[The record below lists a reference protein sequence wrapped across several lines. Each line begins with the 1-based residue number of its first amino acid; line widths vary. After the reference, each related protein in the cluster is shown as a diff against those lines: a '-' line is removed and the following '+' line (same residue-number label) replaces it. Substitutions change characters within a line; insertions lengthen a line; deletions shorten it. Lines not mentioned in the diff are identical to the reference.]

1 MKLND
6 IVDDETYDNLD
17 WEYVE
22 RDKIPDLMEGYTVV
36 GMEPIVSPEFKSM
49 GMPEYTEG
57 IIIYLEGTE
66 QQLFALEVTA
76 DKDRGKWDDAVLVS
90 IAKIPEK
97 NK

>member
-1 MKLND
+1 MNVTNLLND
-6 IVDDETYDNLD
+6 ETFDNLD

-22 RDKIPDLMEGYTVV
+22 RDQFPSLMQGHTVV

-57 IIIYLEGTE
+57 IIIYLEGKD

-76 DKDRGKWDDAVLVS
+76 DKYRGKWDDAVLVS